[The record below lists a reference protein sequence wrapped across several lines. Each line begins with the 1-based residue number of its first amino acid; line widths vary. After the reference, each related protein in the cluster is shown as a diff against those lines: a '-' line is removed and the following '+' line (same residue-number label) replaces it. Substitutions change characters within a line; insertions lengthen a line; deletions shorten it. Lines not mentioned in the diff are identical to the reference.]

1 MNQDGHTGC
10 VAKYMERANVN
21 TNLQPVA
28 SHIRKKIATPCT
40 QRKSRNIRI
49 NPHQRQTSQ
58 EEEIGQKTSRGE
70 RIIGVRVERE

>member
-1 MNQDGHTGC
+1 MSQDGYKGC
-10 VAKYMERANVN
+10 VAKYMKRANVD
-21 TNLQPVA
+21 TNVPPVA
-28 SHIRKKIATPCT
+28 SHIRKKTAEPCT
-40 QRKSRNIRI
+40 QRKYRNIGV